1 MTLDLQIQSQYQ
13 VYFNNAAARWEQVIV
28 GDLPDVT
35 LSNPP
40 TLPDTNCGYPTTVD
54 DLYICVYGQTI
65 DGPGGTAG
73 YAGVLSRRTSG
84 DQLPLIAYAQFE
96 EEDIPN
102 AVQVVRVCSY
112 C

>member
-40 TLPDTNCGYPTTVD
+40 TLPDTKCGYPTTVD
-54 DLYICVYGQTI
+54 DLYICVYGQAI

-73 YAGVLSRRTSG
+73 YAGILSRRTSG